1 MGGLDTTCSVL
12 SLVFNLK
19 YLVMRKF
26 SFLLTLVLQVFGG
39 TLVWGQ
45 QRVMSL
51 GEMFA
56 LADSLNSVIKVSNLA
71 VSEAKA
77 GVEVTRN
84 AYLPSIEASVLASYN
99 GDGYIMNRDFT
110 NGFGVD
116 IPSFGNNF
124 KFEVNQVI
132 FAGGAIKSAVEMS
145 EIGTEL
151 ATLDAVRNRNE
162 VRFLIAGDYIE
173 LCKLANQKK
182 VLDDNIALAQTVAD
196 VMRSRV
202 DNGAALKTDV
212 TRMELLVKNLEYA
225 RIQIDGAEKIV
236 RRELANA
243 LGMSLDAE
251 IIPADE
257 LDEMSVVQLN
267 MVESEVLASSPA
279 VKAADAMVRMSEQQV
294 RMAKSERYPK
304 ISLFA
309 GEYMDGPVLIE
320 VPTLNNNFNYWA
332 VGVGIRYNID
342 NLYKSHKSI
351 NKSRIAASKSREQLN
366 VAKEQIS
373 LAFNAAETDYQNAFI
388 LLDTKTQS
396 VALAQESYEL
406 VRYRYEEG
414 LAVITDLLDA
424 SSQLLDAQI
433 QEVNAKMNIAYNY
446 YRLKYISG
454 TI

>member
-1 MGGLDTTCSVL
+1 
-12 SLVFNLK
+12 
-19 YLVMRKF
+19 MRKF

-51 GEMFA
+51 DEMFA

-84 AYLPSIEASVLASYN
+84 AYLPSIEASVSASYN

-162 VRFLIAGDYIE
+162 IRFLIAGDYIE
-173 LCKLANQKK
+173 LCKLSNQKK
-182 VLDDNIALAQTVAD
+182 VLDDNIELAKAVAD
-196 VMRSRV
+196 VMHSRV
-202 DNGAALKTDV
+202 ENGTALKTDV
-212 TRMELLVKNLEYA
+212 TRIELLVKNLEYA
-225 RIQIDGAEKIV
+225 RIQIEGAEKIV
-236 RRELANA
+236 RRELSNA
-243 LGMSLDAE
+243 LGMSADME

-257 LDEMSVVQLN
+257 LDEMSSTQSLIA
-267 MVESEVLASSPA
+267 ESDVLSSSPA
-279 VKAADAMVRMSEQQV
+279 VKAADAMVRLSEEQV
-294 RMAKSERYPK
+294 RIAKSDRYPK
-304 ISLFA
+304 IALFA

-342 NLYKSHKSI
+342 NLYKSRKTI
-351 NKSRIAASKSREQLN
+351 NKSRIAASRSREQLN

-373 LAFNAAETDYQNAFI
+373 LAFNAADTDYRNAFI

-396 VALAQESYEL
+396 VALAQENYEL

-424 SSQLLDAQI
+424 SNQLLDAQI
-433 QEVNAKMNIAYNY
+433 QEVNARMNIAYNY
-446 YRLKYISG
+446 YRLHYISG

>member
-1 MGGLDTTCSVL
+1 
-12 SLVFNLK
+12 
-19 YLVMRKF
+19 MRKF
-26 SFLLTLVLQVFGG
+26 PFLLALVLQVFGG
-39 TLVWGQ
+39 TLAWGQ

-51 GEMFA
+51 EEMFA
-56 LADSLNSVIKVSNLA
+56 FADSLNSVIKVSNLA

-77 GVEVTRN
+77 GEDVARN
-84 AYLPSIEASVLASYN
+84 AYLPSIEASVSASYN
-99 GDGYIMNRDFT
+99 GDGYIMDRDFT

-124 KFEVNQVI
+124 KLEVNQVI
-132 FAGGAIKSAVEMS
+132 FAGGAIRSAVKMS

-162 VRFLIAGDYIE
+162 IRFLIAGDYIE

-182 VLDDNIALAQTVAD
+182 VLDENIGLAKTVAD

-202 DNGAALKTDV
+202 ENGAALKTDV
-212 TRMELLVKNLEYA
+212 TRIELLVKNLEYA
-225 RIQIDGAEKIV
+225 RIQIEGAEKIV
-236 RRELANA
+236 RRELSNA
-243 LGMSLDAE
+243 LGMSPDVE

-257 LDEMSVVQLN
+257 FHETPGSQANMS
-267 MVESEVLASSPA
+267 EAEVLASSPA
-279 VKAADAMVRMSEQQV
+279 IKAADAMVRMSEQQV
-294 RMAKSERYPK
+294 RMAKSDRYPK
-304 ISLFA
+304 IALFA

-342 NLYKSHKSI
+342 NLYKSKKSI

-388 LLDTKTQS
+388 LLDTKIQS
-396 VALAQESYEL
+396 VTLAKESYDL

-424 SSQLLDAQI
+424 SNQLLDAQI
-433 QEVNAKMNIAYNY
+433 QEVNARMNIAYNY
-446 YRLKYISG
+446 YRLQYISG

>member
-1 MGGLDTTCSVL
+1 MHVL
-12 SLVFNLK
+12 
-19 YLVMRKF
+19 
-26 SFLLTLVLQVFGG
+26 GG
-39 TLVWGQ
+39 TLMWGQ
-45 QRVMSL
+45 RCVMSL
-51 GEMFA
+51 NEMFV
-56 LADSLNSVIKVSNLA
+56 LADSLNSTIKVSNLA
-71 VSEAKA
+71 VSEAEA
-77 GVEVTRN
+77 GEEVARN
-84 AYLPSIEASVLASYN
+84 AYLPSIEASVSASYN
-99 GDGYIMNRDFT
+99 GDGYIMDRNFK
-110 NGFGVD
+110 NGFGVA

-124 KFEVNQVI
+124 KLEVNQVI
-132 FAGGAIKSAVEMS
+132 FAGGAIKSAVKMS

-212 TRMELLVKNLEYA
+212 TRIELLVKNLEYA
-225 RIQIDGAEKIV
+225 RIQIEGAEKIV
-236 RRELANA
+236 RRELANV
-243 LGMSLDAE
+243 LGMSPDTE

-257 LDEMSVVQLN
+257 LDEMSVARLN

-294 RMAKSERYPK
+294 RMAKSDRYPK
-304 ISLFA
+304 IALFA

-320 VPTLNNNFNYWA
+320 VPTLNKNFNYWA
-332 VGVGIRYNID
+332 VGIGIRYNID

-351 NKSRIAASKSREQLN
+351 NKSRIASSRSREQLN

-373 LAFNAAETDYQNAFI
+373 LAFNAADTDYRNAFI

-424 SSQLLDAQI
+424 SNQLLDAQI
-433 QEVNAKMNIAYNY
+433 QEVNARMNIAYNY
-446 YRLKYISG
+446 YRLQYISG

>member
-1 MGGLDTTCSVL
+1 
-12 SLVFNLK
+12 
-19 YLVMRKF
+19 MRKL
-26 SFLLTLVLQVFGG
+26 SFLLALAMHVLGG
-39 TLVWGQ
+39 TLMWGQ
-45 QRVMSL
+45 RHVMSL
-51 GEMFA
+51 DEMFA
-56 LADSLNSVIKVSNLA
+56 LADSLNSTIKVSNLA
-71 VSEAKA
+71 VSEAEA
-77 GVEVTRN
+77 GEEVARN
-84 AYLPSIEASVLASYN
+84 AYLPSIEASVSASYN
-99 GDGYIMNRDFT
+99 GDGYIMDRNFK
-110 NGFGVD
+110 NGFGVA

-124 KFEVNQVI
+124 KLEVNQVI
-132 FAGGAIKSAVEMS
+132 FAGGAIKSAVKMS

-212 TRMELLVKNLEYA
+212 TRIELLVKNLEYA

-243 LGMSLDAE
+243 LGMSPDTE

-257 LDEMSVVQLN
+257 LNEMSVVQLN

-294 RMAKSERYPK
+294 RMAKSDRYPK
-304 ISLFA
+304 IALFA

-351 NKSRIAASKSREQLN
+351 NKSRIAASRSREQLN

-373 LAFNAAETDYQNAFI
+373 LAFNAADTDYRNAFI
-388 LLDTKTQS
+388 LLDTKIQS
-396 VALAQESYEL
+396 VALAQESYDL

-424 SSQLLDAQI
+424 SNQLLDAQI
-433 QEVNAKMNIAYNY
+433 QEVNARMNIAYNY
-446 YRLKYISG
+446 YRLQYISG

>member
-1 MGGLDTTCSVL
+1 
-12 SLVFNLK
+12 
-19 YLVMRKF
+19 MRKF

-51 GEMFA
+51 DEIFA

-77 GVEVTRN
+77 GEEVARN
-84 AYLPSIEASVLASYN
+84 AYLPSIEASVSASYN

-162 VRFLIAGDYIE
+162 IRFLIAGDYIE

-182 VLDDNIALAQTVAD
+182 VLDDNITLAQTVAD

-243 LGMSLDAE
+243 LGMSPDAE

-294 RMAKSERYPK
+294 RMAKSDRYPK

-373 LAFNAAETDYQNAFI
+373 LAFNAADTDYRNAFI

-424 SSQLLDAQI
+424 SNQLLDAQI
-433 QEVNAKMNIAYNY
+433 QEVNARMNIAYNY
-446 YRLKYISG
+446 YRLQYISG

>member
-1 MGGLDTTCSVL
+1 M
-12 SLVFNLK
+12 
-19 YLVMRKF
+19 
-26 SFLLTLVLQVFGG
+26 LVLQVLGG
-39 TLVWGQ
+39 TLAWGQ
-45 QRVMSL
+45 RRVMSL
-51 GEMFA
+51 NEMFVM
-56 LADSLNSVIKVSNLA
+56 ADSLNSTIKVSDLS
-71 VSEAKA
+71 VLEAKA
-77 GVEVTRN
+77 DEKVARN
-84 AYLPSIEASVLASYN
+84 AYLPSIEASVSASYN
-99 GDGYIMNRDFT
+99 GDGYIMDRDFS

-124 KFEVNQVI
+124 KLEANQVI
-132 FAGGAIKSAVEMS
+132 FAGGAIKSAVKMS

-182 VLDDNIALAQTVAD
+182 VLDDNITLAYAVAD

-212 TRMELLVKNLEYA
+212 TRIELLIKNLEYM
-225 RIQIDGAEKIV
+225 RIQIEGAERIV
-236 RRELANA
+236 RRELSNA
-243 LGMSLDAE
+243 LGISPDIE
-251 IIPADE
+251 VVPADD
-257 LDEMSVVQLN
+257 LTGVSVMPVN
-267 MVESEVLASSPA
+267 MAESDALASSPA
-279 VKAADAMVRMSEQQV
+279 IKAADAMVRMSELQV
-294 RMAKSERYPK
+294 RMAKSDRYPK
-304 ISLFA
+304 MALFA

-332 VGVGIRYNID
+332 VGIGISYNID
-342 NLYKSHKSI
+342 NLYKSRKSI
-351 NKSRIAASKSREQLN
+351 NKSRIAASRSREQLN
-366 VAKEQIS
+366 VAKEKIS

-396 VALAQESYEL
+396 VALAKESYDL

-414 LAVITDLLDA
+414 LAVVTDLLDA
-424 SSQLLDAQI
+424 SNQLLYAQI

-446 YRLKYISG
+446 YRLQYISG

>member
-1 MGGLDTTCSVL
+1 
-12 SLVFNLK
+12 
-19 YLVMRKF
+19 MRKF

-45 QRVMSL
+45 QRVMFL
-51 GEMFA
+51 DEMFA

-77 GVEVTRN
+77 GEEVARN

-294 RMAKSERYPK
+294 RMAKSDRYPK

-373 LAFNAAETDYQNAFI
+373 LAFNAADTDYRNAFI

-424 SSQLLDAQI
+424 SNQLLDAQI
-433 QEVNAKMNIAYNY
+433 QEVNARMNIAYNY
-446 YRLKYISG
+446 YRLQYISG

>member
-1 MGGLDTTCSVL
+1 
-12 SLVFNLK
+12 
-19 YLVMRKF
+19 MRKF

-51 GEMFA
+51 DEMFA

-77 GVEVTRN
+77 GEEVARN
-84 AYLPSIEASVLASYN
+84 AYLPSIEASVSASYN

-110 NGFGVD
+110 NGFSVD

-132 FAGGAIKSAVEMS
+132 FAGGAIKSAVKMS

-151 ATLDAVRNRNE
+151 ATLDAVKNRNE
-162 VRFLIAGDYIE
+162 IRFLIAGDYIE

-182 VLDDNIALAQTVAD
+182 VIDDNIALAQTVAD

-202 DNGAALKTDV
+202 ENGAALKTDV
-212 TRMELLVKNLEYA
+212 TRIELLVKNLEYA
-225 RIQIDGAEKIV
+225 RIQIEGAEKIV
-236 RRELANA
+236 QRELSNA
-243 LGMSLDAE
+243 LGLSPDVE
-251 IIPADE
+251 IVPADE
-257 LDEMSVVQLN
+257 LGGMSDAPSIIA
-267 MVESEVLASSPA
+267 ESDVLASSPA
-279 VKAADAMVRMSEQQV
+279 IKAADAMVRMSEQQV
-294 RMAKSERYPK
+294 RMAKSDRYPK
-304 ISLFA
+304 IALFA

-342 NLYKSHKSI
+342 NLYKSRKVI
-351 NKSRIAASKSREQLN
+351 NRSRIAASRSREHLN

-373 LAFNAAETDYQNAFI
+373 LAFNAADTDYRNAFI

-396 VALAQESYEL
+396 VALAQESYDL

-424 SSQLLDAQI
+424 SNQLLDAQI

>member
-1 MGGLDTTCSVL
+1 
-12 SLVFNLK
+12 
-19 YLVMRKF
+19 MRKF

-51 GEMFA
+51 DEMFA

-77 GVEVTRN
+77 GEEVARN

-243 LGMSLDAE
+243 LGMSPDAE

-294 RMAKSERYPK
+294 RMAKSDRYPK
-304 ISLFA
+304 IALFA

-373 LAFNAAETDYQNAFI
+373 LAFNAADTDYRNAFI

-424 SSQLLDAQI
+424 SNQLLDAQI
-433 QEVNAKMNIAYNY
+433 QEVNARMNIAYNY
-446 YRLKYISG
+446 YRLQYISG